1 MSEFKF
7 LFILLL
13 SPLSLPL
20 LPSSLSPSPSPPPPS
35 DLMSEGLRLL
45 VYSSAGLSLI
55 DVMNNE
61 IISHSHIPGIN

>member
-13 SPLSLPL
+13 SPLS
-20 LPSSLSPSPSPPPPS
+20 PSPSPPS
-35 DLMSEGLRLL
+35 DLMGDGLRLL
-45 VYSSAGLSLI
+45 VYSSVGLLLI

>member
-13 SPLSLPL
+13 SP
-20 LPSSLSPSPSPPPPS
+20 SPSPPS
-35 DLMSEGLRLL
+35 DLMGDGLRLL
-45 VYSSAGLSLI
+45 VYSSVGLLLI

>member
-13 SPLSLPL
+13 SP
-20 LPSSLSPSPSPPPPS
+20 SPSPPS
-35 DLMSEGLRLL
+35 DLMGDGLRLL
-45 VYSSAGLSLI
+45 VYSSVGLLLI

-61 IISHSHIPGIN
+61 IILHSHIPGIN